1 MLENFLSYA
10 NGGSLVLYDYEG
22 IALGVEDYAV
32 AASLFAVGSK
42 LHFVSHEG
50 WRVALVVGEESGEL
64 LAHPFFGSESYVTAA
79 KEVVN
84 SGLALA
90 LAYFYVGNWQV

>member
-1 MLENFLSYA
+1 M
-10 NGGSLVLYDYEG
+10 
-22 IALGVEDYAV
+22 
-32 AASLFAVGSK
+32 
-42 LHFVSHEG
+42 
-50 WRVALVVGEESGEL
+50 VGEETGEL
-64 LAHPFFGSESYVTAA
+64 LAHPFFGGESYVTAA